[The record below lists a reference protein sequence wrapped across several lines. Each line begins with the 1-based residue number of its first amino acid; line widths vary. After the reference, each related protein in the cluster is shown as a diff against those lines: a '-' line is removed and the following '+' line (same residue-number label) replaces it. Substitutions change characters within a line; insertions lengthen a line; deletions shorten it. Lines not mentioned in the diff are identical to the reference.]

1 MPFPAAAAPPSSQT
15 SSRTGATSPL
25 DGPPPAPGLDPST
38 QPGGPNGSP
47 TPQGMEGMAAP
58 MSVPSGQLPPEILT
72 GMMQRLEQIGADL
85 DSFAQVTPDLAA
97 SWSLIKELLMQTA
110 GQLLTAGAAPAGPTS
125 TGGGFPGGGFGG
137 PGQ

>member
-1 MPFPAAAAPPSSQT
+1 MAFPAAAAASTKSSA
-15 SSRTGATSPL
+15 GGPTSPL
-25 DGPPPAPGLDPST
+25 DGPPPAPGLDPTT
-38 QPGGPNGSP
+38 QPGGENGTD
-47 TPQGMEGMAAP
+47 TPQGMSGLAPP
-58 MSVPSGQLPPEILT
+58 MSIPSGQLPPEILT
-72 GMMQRLEQIGADL
+72 GMMQRLEAMSSDL